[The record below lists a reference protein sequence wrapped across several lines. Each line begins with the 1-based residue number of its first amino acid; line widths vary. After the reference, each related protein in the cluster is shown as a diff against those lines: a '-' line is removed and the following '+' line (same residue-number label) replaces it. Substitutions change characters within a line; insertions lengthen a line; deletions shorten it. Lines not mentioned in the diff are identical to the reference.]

1 VSSSDLTSLASVKD
15 WLGVTTSTD
24 DVKLTRL
31 ISAVSAFVQQVMSLN
46 IVVASYL
53 HRSSGHEQSVII
65 LEQFPVV
72 GVASVTIDGEP
83 VPAATN
89 PTASGY
95 EWDEH
100 GVYLRGWIFTKGVRN
115 VAIVYS
121 AGYQETE
128 VAAVSATPY
137 KVKVDKR
144 WIADG
149 QVTNA
154 AGLVLT
160 KVASAPATG
169 QYSVA
174 QDSTATYTFAAADIG
189 VVMTI
194 VYSYAPRDLEQ
205 AVIELLGMRYREKD
219 RIGHVSKA
227 IGAETVMFS
236 VKDMPDSVKTILNE
250 YRKVMQ

>member
-1 VSSSDLTSLASVKD
+1 VNPSNLTSLASVKD
-15 WLGVTTSTD
+15 WLGVTASTD

-31 ISAVSAFVQQVMSLN
+31 ISAISAYVQQVMS
-46 IVVASYL
+46 IGIAVASYT
-53 HRSSGHEQSVII
+53 HRSSGHEQSTII

-72 GVASVTIDGEP
+72 GVASVMIDGESVP
-83 VPAATN
+83 VASS

-100 GVYLRGWIFTKGVRN
+100 GVYLRGWVFTKGARN
-115 VAIVYS
+115 VVIVYS

-128 VAAVSATPY
+128 VAVVPATPH

-160 KVASAPATG
+160 KVTGVPTTG
-169 QYSVA
+169 QYSVE
-174 QDSTATYTFAAADIG
+174 QDSTATYTFAAADAG

-205 AVIELLGMRYREKD
+205 AVIELLGLRYREKD

-227 IGAETVMFS
+227 IGQETVAFS
-236 VKDMPDSVKTILNE
+236 LKDMPDSVKTILNE